1 MLFATYFGAI
11 FSFFLGLFIERNFL
25 YALLYAGM
33 FEAVFIALNLFNYY
47 ITEGKNK

>member
-1 MLFATYFGAI
+1 MLFAIYFGAL

-25 YALLYAGM
+25 YALLYAGV
-33 FEAVFIALNLFNYY
+33 FEVVFIALELFNYY